1 MRKPIPITLPLR
13 PVPDHLAREQAL
25 CPQCGLRREHQ
36 AVVLGRIGLRLVFR
50 CTTYDARFFRV
61 PLPDPPDEWEDP
73 REGLL
78 AADGNEERSRRR
90 LERGGRPGLL
100 G

>member
-1 MRKPIPITLPLR
+1 VRKPIPISLPLR

-36 AVVLGRIGLRLVFR
+36 AVVLGRVGLRLVFR
-50 CTTYDARFFRV
+50 CTTCEARFFRV

-73 REGLL
+73 QEGRLG
-78 AADGNEERSRRR
+78 ADRNEERSR
-90 LERGGRPGLL
+90 
-100 G
+100 